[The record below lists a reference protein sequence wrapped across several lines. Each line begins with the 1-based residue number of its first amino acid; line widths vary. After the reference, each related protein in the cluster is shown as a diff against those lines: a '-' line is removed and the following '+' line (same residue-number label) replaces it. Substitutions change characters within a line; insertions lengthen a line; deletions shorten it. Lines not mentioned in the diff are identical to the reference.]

1 MNQPLSTDLSTEPI
15 TTQTAAVNLGYM
27 RQIDALRAFA
37 VGGVLMCHYLGEH
50 ISILNWGGLGVR
62 LFFVISGFLITGILL
77 NVRLEAGNA
86 VSIPSVAAQFYA
98 RRALRI
104 FPIFYATIFIA
115 AILGMPNVRESF
127 FWHVTYA
134 TNFWVAEH
142 GWVNPV
148 AHLWS
153 LAVEEQFYLLWPW
166 VILFTPKRWLA
177 TICVGSIGIG
187 VTYRLIVVKLGGWL
201 WSSVMLPGCLDSLGA
216 GALLAIILHDGTFS
230 SKYVGRVLAVLAIVG
245 AFLIFV
251 VQPLLADSITGK
263 TLNVMND
270 TWFAMIFVWMVHA
283 CAVGV
288 TGFPGQ
294 LLLIPPILYI
304 GRISYGIYVLHQFV
318 PAGLKQLADFCLVPY
333 PTDPWLLT
341 IIYTTIT
348 IALASLSWRF
358 FEKPLNDLK
367 RYFPYVK
374 ARDKSADENITE
386 VVLNRR

>member
-1 MNQPLSTDLSTEPI
+1 MNQPSSTALSIEPI
-15 TTQTAAVNLGYM
+15 TTQTTAVNLGYM

-50 ISILNWGGLGVR
+50 ISILIWGGLGVR

-77 NVRLEAGNA
+77 SVRQEAGNS
-86 VSIPSVAAQFYA
+86 VSIPSIATQFYA

-134 TNFWVAEH
+134 TNFWVAKH

-153 LAVEEQFYLLWPW
+153 LAVEEQFYLMWPW
-166 VILFTPKRWLA
+166 VILLTPKRWLA
-177 TICVGSIGIG
+177 TICVGTIGIA
-187 VTYRLIVVKLGGWL
+187 VAYRLIAVKLGGWL
-201 WSSVMLPGCLDSLGA
+201 WTSVMLPGCLDSLGA
-216 GALLAIILHDGTFS
+216 GALLAVILHYGKFS

-245 AFLIFV
+245 AFAIFV
-251 VQPLLADSITGK
+251 VQPLLVDSLSGK
-263 TLNVMND
+263 ILYVMND

-333 PTDPWLLT
+333 PTAPWLLT

-367 RYFPYVK
+367 RNFPYVK
-374 ARDKSADENITE
+374 ARDRSEGEKTTSVA
-386 VVLNRR
+386 LHQR